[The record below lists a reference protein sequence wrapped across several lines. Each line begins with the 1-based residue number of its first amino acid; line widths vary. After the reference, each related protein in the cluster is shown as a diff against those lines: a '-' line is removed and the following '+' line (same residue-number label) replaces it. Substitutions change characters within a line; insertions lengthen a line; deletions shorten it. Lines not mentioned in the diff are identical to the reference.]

1 VQRRF
6 IYAGIAAAATLAGV
20 AACSSSAS
28 GTLAI
33 TVGGESDA
41 LTKSPAPT
49 KLIVDAIDAD
59 GGVTNLASATLPAS
73 NIDLGDQDQDTIAN
87 VRVNA
92 TDDTGKILLT
102 GMTLPIEYGALS
114 GTSTPVFIQRNGE
127 FARMP
132 STLTD
137 SRSAPV
143 TTLVIGQYILLGGGT
158 GITDGTSQLYDTG
171 SFSPYDS
178 PPTLP
183 RVAASLAN
191 DGTDVLVIDANGGT
205 WIELSDST
213 TADATA
219 PSGGTFAE
227 IAGGATVTD
236 GNGVSYVVGC
246 TRTTGAATPR
256 VLRIDT
262 DETLTFLAL
271 SEPRLG
277 AAATWVAGKGLVVIG
292 GSSSGAGVEILPPG
306 ATATSTALAYAS
318 DATVGSSAAPTDSSH
333 VLVAGGADSKGN
345 PAAVRLF
352 DLGCAGT
359 CVPTSWTNGPA
370 VALSPSQLFSLSFDG
385 NSNDALL
392 FGDDSAG
399 NSHVFRLGLNT
410 STELAFKVPR
420 KGARAIAL
428 DIPAIAVVGGA
439 NVIEQFTP

>member
-1 VQRRF
+1 MRRRF
-6 IYAGIAAAATLAGV
+6 IYAGIAATATIAAV
-20 AACSSSAS
+20 AACGSSAS

-41 LTKSPAPT
+41 LTRSPAPT

-59 GGVTNLASATLPAS
+59 GGVTNLASATLPTS

-102 GMTLPIEYGALS
+102 GMTLPIQYGALS

-127 FARMP
+127 FARLP
-132 STLTD
+132 STLGD
-137 SRSAPV
+137 SRSAPIV
-143 TTLVIGQYILLGGGT
+143 SLVIGQYILLGGGT
-158 GITDGTSQLYDTG
+158 NITDGTSQLYDTG
-171 SFSPYDS
+171 SLSPYDS

-183 RVAASLAN
+183 RVPASIAN
-191 DGTDVLVIDANGGT
+191 DGTDILVIDANGGT
-205 WIELSDST
+205 WLELSDST

-219 PSGGTFAE
+219 PSGGTYAE
-227 IAGGATVTD
+227 VAGGATVTD

-262 DETLTFLAL
+262 DETLAFLAL

-277 AAATWVAGKGLVVIG
+277 AAATWVAGKGLVIVG

-306 ATATSTALAYAS
+306 ATATSTALAYPS
-318 DATVGSSAAPTDSSH
+318 DATTGSSATALDASH
-333 VLVAGGADSKGN
+333 VLVAGGVDSKGT
-345 PAAVRLF
+345 AVAVREF

-359 CVPTSWTNGPA
+359 CVAVPWTNGPT
-370 VALSPSQLFSLSFDG
+370 VALPTSQLFWLGFDG
-385 NSNDALL
+385 NVNDALL
-392 FGDDSAG
+392 FGDDSTGA
-399 NSHVFRLGLNT
+399 SHVFRLGPTT
-410 STELAFKVPR
+410 STELAFKIPR
-420 KGARAIAL
+420 SGARAVAL
-428 DIPAIAVVGGA
+428 DIPAIAVVGGS
-439 NVIEQFTP
+439 NVVEEFTP